1 MHRSVRPVLLAFC
14 GMVLTACSFSVSVG
28 NDISKADLEKNISTV
43 LEQSNNGRRPDSV
56 TCPGPIKA
64 ENGQTARCFLTGGG
78 AKYGLTVTLSEV
90 NGSKA
95 TYDVK
100 VDDKPMQ

>member
-1 MHRSVRPVLLAFC
+1 MPRSIRFTLPVLC
-14 GMVLTACSFSVSVG
+14 GLVLSACSVSVSVG
-28 NDISKADLEKNISTV
+28 NDISKADLEKNIATV

-78 AKYGLTVTLSEV
+78 VKYGLTVTLSKVE
-90 NGSKA
+90 GSKA
-95 TYDVK
+95 TYDVQ
-100 VDDKPMQ
+100 VDQKPMQ

>member
-1 MHRSVRPVLLAFC
+1 MHRSIRLGLPVLC
-14 GMVLTACSFSVSVG
+14 GLVLTACSVSVSAG
-28 NDISKADLEKNISTV
+28 NEISKADLEKNISTV

-78 AKYGLTVTLSEV
+78 EKYGLTVTLSGV